1 MYKVVVLTWYEP
13 EYIDY
18 DRQPWGGERLYE
30 VVESNISWNY
40 LLDKEYERYW
50 STEEDVYFAI
60 LEYKVD
66 ASTLYNLRYR
76 EHPLSELRRLLAEN
90 DVEVVIIDED
100 EGDRLLDD
108 TAYRVV

>member
-50 STEEDVYFAI
+50 LTEEDVYFAI

-66 ASTLYNLRYR
+66 ARWMQALSTIYVIGNT
-76 EHPLSELRRLLAEN
+76 LSVNYACYWQRTTWRL
-90 DVEVVIIDED
+90 
-100 EGDRLLDD
+100 
-108 TAYRVV
+108 